1 MNFSMR
7 HLMKMPSNVHN
18 KVMHTHI
25 TRVFNVPRISTV
37 VQSAEL
43 RYTLRG
49 MAKTRNIWVG
59 V

>member
-1 MNFSMR
+1 MR